1 MNAGQRN
8 YILSEIDRII
18 KGKLS
23 TLSAIDK
30 AQEELY
36 QESTKVTFQDLMA
49 NNRALLTSL
58 PVNPDT
64 KAHTE
69 VKVLNSVF
77 DFTDHKLKLANAAGT
92 IQPDVVPGRPDKLK
106 SVGYRSEGEN
116 YNSRSYNFFYLEF
129 YNKAKVLLAQAK
141 VAKREAILSN
151 NATALK
157 ILEDLEAE

>member
-1 MNAGQRN
+1 MNAGQRK

-23 TLSAIDK
+23 ALSVADK

-69 VKVLNSVF
+69 VQVLTSVF
-77 DFTDHKLKLANAAGT
+77 DFRDHKLNLANAAGT
-92 IQPDVVPGRPDKLK
+92 IQPDVIPGRPDKLK
-106 SVGYRSEGEN
+106 SVRYRSEGEN
-116 YNSRSYNFFYLEF
+116 YNGRSYNFFYLEF

-141 VAKREAILSN
+141 LAKREAILSN